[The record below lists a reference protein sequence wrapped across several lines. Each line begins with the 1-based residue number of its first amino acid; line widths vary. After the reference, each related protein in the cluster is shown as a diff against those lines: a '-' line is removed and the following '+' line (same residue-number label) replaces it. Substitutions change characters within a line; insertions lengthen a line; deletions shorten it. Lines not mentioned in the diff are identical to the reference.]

1 MAPGLSQTDGR
12 VISGCRDR
20 SPCFWHHRFRPQ
32 ARSSPQSVSV
42 LVGGRRPRAGLDCGA
57 LEATREVCL
66 QITWFDKRKEE
77 ARYEGTRE
85 LSTPQPQA
93 GDGER
98 AEPRR
103 QWMQPPNTE
112 TRWRP
117 LEAPGGRS
125 PTSGRLCVRV
135 AGSSC

>member
-66 QITWFDKRKEE
+66 QITWFDKCKEE